1 MNKLFALFIHLLTSL
16 GIVAGFFALLSVL
29 SDEIVEAF
37 LWLCLAFFIDG
48 VDGPLARRFKVK
60 EVSPNIKGEVLDN
73 IVDYFNYVIVP
84 TLIIYQFDMVPQSSE
99 LLIIPI
105 ILIASCYT
113 FANSNLK
120 TLDNYFI
127 GFPALWN
134 VVVFYI
140 YILNTSQIF
149 NLLILIIFCLLTFVP
164 FKYVHPFRVQNW
176 RPLTLV
182 LTILWGMSSLI
193 LLLRGETNQYLEIVY
208 WLWGVISIYF
218 LLISFKRSFFKRNH
232 EG

>member
-1 MNKLFALFIHLLTSL
+1 MNKLFAFLIHLLTSF

-37 LWLCLAFFIDG
+37 LWLGLAFFIDG

-84 TLIIYQFDMVPQSSE
+84 TLIIYQFDMVPQYSE
-99 LLIIPI
+99 LLIITV
-105 ILIASCYT
+105 ILIVSCYT

-127 GFPALWN
+127 GFPAIWN
-134 VVVFYI
+134 VVVLYI
-140 YILNTSQIF
+140 YILDTSQIF
-149 NLLILIIFCLLTFVP
+149 NLLILIIFSFLTFVP
-164 FKYVHPFRVQNW
+164 LKYVHPFRVQNW

-182 LTILWGMSSLI
+182 MTFLWGMSSLT
-193 LLLRGETNQYLEIVY
+193 LLFKGDTNKYLEIVY

-218 LLISFKRSFFKRNH
+218 LLISLKKSFFKRKY
-232 EG
+232 G

>member
-176 RPLTLV
+176 RPLTLG

-218 LLISFKRSFFKRNH
+218 LLISFKRSFFKRKY
-232 EG
+232 G

>member
-1 MNKLFALFIHLLTSL
+1 LNKLFALFIHLLTSL

-176 RPLTLV
+176 RPLTLG

-218 LLISFKRSFFKRNH
+218 LLISFKRSFFKRKY
-232 EG
+232 G

>member
-120 TLDNYFI
+120 TVDNYFI

-176 RPLTLV
+176 RPLTLG

-218 LLISFKRSFFKRNH
+218 LLISFKRSFFKRKY
-232 EG
+232 G

>member
-1 MNKLFALFIHLLTSL
+1 LNKLFAFLIHLLTSF

-37 LWLCLAFFIDG
+37 LWLGLAFFIDG

-60 EVSPNIKGEVLDN
+60 EVAPNIKGEVLDN

-84 TLIIYQFDMVPQSSE
+84 TLIIYQFDMVPQYSE
-99 LLIIPI
+99 LLIIPV
-105 ILIASCYT
+105 ILIVSCYT

-120 TLDNYFI
+120 TLDSYFI
-127 GFPALWN
+127 GFPAIWN

-140 YILNTSQIF
+140 YILDTSQIF
-149 NLLILIIFCLLTFVP
+149 NLLILIIFSFLTFVP
-164 FKYVHPFRVQNW
+164 LKYVHPFRVQNW
-176 RPLTLV
+176 RSLTLV
-182 LTILWGMSSLI
+182 MTFLWAMLSLT
-193 LLLRGETNQYLEIVY
+193 LLLRDETNKYLEIVY

-218 LLISFKRSFFKRNH
+218 LLISLKKSFFKRKY
-232 EG
+232 G

>member
-1 MNKLFALFIHLLTSL
+1 
-16 GIVAGFFALLSVL
+16 
-29 SDEIVEAF
+29 
-37 LWLCLAFFIDG
+37 
-48 VDGPLARRFKVK
+48 
-60 EVSPNIKGEVLDN
+60 
-73 IVDYFNYVIVP
+73 
-84 TLIIYQFDMVPQSSE
+84 MVPQSSE

-120 TLDNYFI
+120 TVDNYFI

-176 RPLTLV
+176 RPLTLG

-218 LLISFKRSFFKRNH
+218 LLISFKRSFFKRKY
-232 EG
+232 G

>member
-37 LWLCLAFFIDG
+37 LWLGLAFFIDG

-120 TLDNYFI
+120 TVDNYFI

-176 RPLTLV
+176 RPLTLG

-218 LLISFKRSFFKRNH
+218 LLISFKRSFFKRKY
-232 EG
+232 G

>member
-84 TLIIYQFDMVPQSSE
+84 TLIIYQFDMVPQYSE
-99 LLIIPI
+99 LLIITV
-105 ILIASCYT
+105 ILIVSCYT

-127 GFPALWN
+127 GFPAIWN
-134 VVVFYI
+134 VVVLYI
-140 YILNTSQIF
+140 YILDTSQIF
-149 NLLILIIFCLLTFVP
+149 NLLILIIFSFLTFVP
-164 FKYVHPFRVQNW
+164 LKYVHPFRVQNW

-182 LTILWGMSSLI
+182 MTFLWGMSSLT
-193 LLLRGETNQYLEIVY
+193 LLFKGDTNKYLEIVY

-218 LLISFKRSFFKRNH
+218 LLISLKKSFFKRKY
-232 EG
+232 G

>member
-60 EVSPNIKGEVLDN
+60 EVSPNIKGEVLDY

-127 GFPALWN
+127 GFPAIWN
-134 VVVFYI
+134 VVVLYI
-140 YILNTSQIF
+140 YILDTSQIF
-149 NLLILIIFCLLTFVP
+149 NLLILIIFSFLTFVP
-164 FKYVHPFRVQNW
+164 LKYVHPFRVQNW

-182 LTILWGMSSLI
+182 MTFLWGMLSLT
-193 LLLRGETNQYLEIVY
+193 LLFKGDTNKYLEIVY

-218 LLISFKRSFFKRNH
+218 LLISLKKSFFKRKY
-232 EG
+232 G

>member
-1 MNKLFALFIHLLTSL
+1 LNKLFALFIHLLTSL

-120 TLDNYFI
+120 TVDNYFI

-176 RPLTLV
+176 RPLTLG

-218 LLISFKRSFFKRNH
+218 LLISFKRSFFKRKY
-232 EG
+232 G

>member
-99 LLIIPI
+99 LLIIPF

-140 YILNTSQIF
+140 YILSTSQIF

-218 LLISFKRSFFKRNH
+218 LLISLKKSFFKRKY
-232 EG
+232 G

>member
-84 TLIIYQFDMVPQSSE
+84 TLIIYQFDMVPQYSE
-99 LLIIPI
+99 LLIIPV
-105 ILIASCYT
+105 ILIVSCYT

-127 GFPALWN
+127 GFPAIWN
-134 VVVFYI
+134 VVVLYI
-140 YILNTSQIF
+140 YILDTSQIF
-149 NLLILIIFCLLTFVP
+149 NLLILIIFSFLTFVP
-164 FKYVHPFRVQNW
+164 LKYVHPFRVQNW

-182 LTILWGMSSLI
+182 MTFLWGMSSLT
-193 LLLRGETNQYLEIVY
+193 LLFKGDTNKYLEIVY

-218 LLISFKRSFFKRNH
+218 LLISFKRSFFKRKY
-232 EG
+232 G